1 MQSEYFIKG
10 EVIKVAT
17 MAAKGG
23 TMRITFDVP
32 LIDKTATLAM
42 AQNKTVAL
50 NISFAQHKIDE
61 AAGQMGLF
69 DEAEREGE
77 QEEEGKQ
84 FFGTN

>member
-1 MQSEYFIKG
+1 
-10 EVIKVAT
+10 

-50 NISFAQHKIDE
+50 NISFSQHKIDE
-61 AAGQMGLF
+61 AAGQMELF
-69 DEAEREGE
+69 DEKEREGE
-77 QEEEGKQ
+77 EEEGKQ
-84 FFGTN
+84 FFGSN